1 MSETE
6 TLFAALRQSAD
17 GAVVDVLERM
27 VREAPDHALNRM
39 NPLDLAAKAF
49 VAEEAFVGEK
59 VSVREERVIAALL
72 HAVALGLM
80 EMTWSVMCPSCAGV
94 LSANKSL
101 KTLNSAQYN
110 CAFCAA
116 GYETSLDNLVEVTF
130 TVSPRVRK
138 IAAHN
143 PDQLSPAE
151 YFRQVFWSSA
161 IDLKGDPEKLLREVT
176 LEIVD
181 LPPGERAI
189 LSLQVT
195 KGTVIVFDPVT
206 HTAQFLDVSGEETRE
221 RQSLSVIFNKVQVPV
236 DTVALRPGPL
246 RLALENRT
254 DARVLP
260 AVWVQNQALDELLM
274 RRKPILTAKR
284 LLTNQTFRDL
294 YRTDTLAIGQRLK
307 ILSLTFL
314 FSDLKDSTELYE
326 HVGDLVAFDLVNEH
340 FRLLQEII
348 ASERGAVVKT
358 IGDAVMATFET
369 PDRAI
374 AAAIRMREAMSD
386 LGAERQHQ
394 SLRLKMGIHEGS
406 CLAVTLNGQQ
416 DYFGQTV
423 NIASRVQGLAA
434 SRSIVVTESV
444 VENAHAR
451 TLLEV
456 SGLKP
461 TPRRV
466 ALTGIADKVSVYEIS

>member
-1 MSETE
+1 MSEIE

-17 GAVVDVLERM
+17 MNAVDMLERM
-27 VREAPDHALNRM
+27 VRDAPDHALNKM
-39 NPLDLAAKAF
+39 NALDLAAS
-49 VAEEAFVGEK
+49 EGVG
-59 VSVREERVIAALL
+59 EERVIAALL
-72 HAVALGLM
+72 NAVGLGM
-80 EMTWSVMCPSCAGV
+80 FEMTWNVMCPSCAGV

-116 GYETSLDNLVEVTF
+116 GYETTLDNLVEVTF
-130 TVSPRVRK
+130 MVSPRLRK
-138 IAAHN
+138 IAAHS

-151 YFRQVFWSSA
+151 YYRQIFWSSA
-161 IDLKGDPEKLLREVT
+161 IDLPEDVEKLLDEVT
-176 LEIVD
+176 LETVD

-189 LSLQVT
+189 LSLQVPA
-195 KGTVIVFDPVT
+195 GTLIVFDPVT
-206 HTAQFLDVSGEETRE
+206 HAAQFLDVSGEETSE
-221 RQSLSVIFNKVQVPV
+221 RQNLSVIFNKVQVPV
-236 DTVALRPGPL
+236 DTIALRPGPL

-254 DARVLP
+254 DNRVLP
-260 AVWVQNQALDELLM
+260 AIWVASQALDDVLM

-284 LLTNQTFRDL
+284 LLTNQTFRDI

-314 FSDLKDSTELYE
+314 FSDLKGSTELYE
-326 HVGDLVAFDLVNEH
+326 RVGDLTAFDLVNEH

-394 SLRLKMGIHEGS
+394 SLGLKMGIHEGS
-406 CLAVTLNGQQ
+406 CLAVTLNAQQ

-434 SRSIVVTESV
+434 SRSILVTESV
-444 VENAHAR
+444 VENALAR
-451 TLLEV
+451 TLLETC
-456 SGLKP
+456 GLKP
-461 TPRRV
+461 TLRRV
-466 ALTGIADKVSVYEIS
+466 ALGGIADKVSVYEIS

>member
-1 MSETE
+1 MSEAE
-6 TLFAALRQSAD
+6 PLFAALRQSAD
-17 GAVVDVLERM
+17 DDVVDMLERM
-27 VREAPDHALNRM
+27 VRDAPDHALNRM
-39 NPLDLAAKAF
+39 NALDLAAR
-49 VAEEAFVGEK
+49 EGLG
-59 VSVREERVIAALL
+59 EERVIAALL
-72 HAVALGLM
+72 NAVGLGML

-101 KTLNSAQYN
+101 KTVNRAQYS

-116 GYETSLDNLVEVTF
+116 GYETTLDNLVEVTF
-130 TVSPRVRK
+130 TVSPRVRN
-138 IAAHN
+138 IAAHS
-143 PDQLSPAE
+143 PDKLSPAE
-151 YFRQVFWSSA
+151 YYRQIFWSSA
-161 IDLKGDPEKLLREVT
+161 IDLPADLEKLLDEIT

-189 LSLQVT
+189 LSLHVSE
-195 KGTVIVFDPVT
+195 GTLIVFDPVT
-206 HTAQFLDVSGEETRE
+206 HTAQFLDVRGEEASE
-221 RQSLSVIFNKVQVPV
+221 RQNLSVIFNKVQASVE
-236 DTVALRPGPL
+236 TVALRPGPL

-254 DARVLP
+254 ESRVLP
-260 AVWVQNQALDELLM
+260 TVWVANQALDDLLK
-274 RRKPILTAKR
+274 RRKPILTARR
-284 LLTNQTFRDL
+284 LLTNQTFRDI
-294 YRTDTLAIGQRLK
+294 YRTDTLAIGQHLK

-314 FSDLKDSTELYE
+314 FSDLRGSTELYE
-326 HVGDLVAFDLVNEH
+326 RVGDLTAFDLVNEH

-394 SLRLKMGIHEGS
+394 SLSLKMGIHEGS
-406 CLAVTLNGQQ
+406 CLAVTLNAQQ

-423 NIASRVQGLAA
+423 NVASRVQGLAA

-444 VENAHAR
+444 VANAHAR
-451 TLLEV
+451 VLLETN
-456 SGLKP
+456 GLKP
-461 TPRRV
+461 TLKRV
-466 ALTGIADKVSVYEIS
+466 ALSGIADKMSVYEIS

>member
-1 MSETE
+1 MSETA
-6 TLFAALRQSAD
+6 TLFGVLRQSAD
-17 GAVVDVLERM
+17 DRVVDMLERM
-27 VREAPDHALNRM
+27 VRDAPDHALSRM
-39 NPLDLAAKAF
+39 NALELAARA
-49 VAEEAFVGEK
+49 GLG
-59 VSVREERVIAALL
+59 EERVIAGLL
-72 HAVALGLM
+72 HAVGLGIL

-101 KTLNSAQYN
+101 KTLSSPQYH

-116 GYETSLDNLVEVTF
+116 GYETTLDNLVEVTF

-138 IAAHN
+138 IAAHS
-143 PDQLSPAE
+143 PDELSVAE
-151 YFRQVFWSSA
+151 YYRQIFWSSA
-161 IDLKGDPEKLLREVT
+161 IDLPDDLEKLLRELT
-176 LEIVD
+176 LETVD
-181 LPPGERAI
+181 LPSGERAI
-189 LSLQVT
+189 LSLHVGE
-195 KGTVIVFDPVT
+195 GTLIVFDPVT
-206 HTAQFLDVSGEETRE
+206 HIAQFLEIRGEETSE
-221 RQSLSVIFNKVQVPV
+221 RQNLSLIFNKAEVPV
-236 DTVALRPGPL
+236 DPVKLRPGAL

-260 AVWVQNQALDELLM
+260 AVWVANKALDDFLS
-274 RRKPILTAKR
+274 RRKPSLTAKR

-314 FSDLKDSTELYE
+314 FSDLKDSTGLYE

-340 FRLLQEII
+340 FSLLQEII
-348 ASERGAVVKT
+348 ASEQGAVVKT

-374 AAAIRMREAMSD
+374 AAAIRMRDAMSD
-386 LGAERQHQ
+386 LGAQRQHQ
-394 SLRLKMGIHEGS
+394 GLLLKMGIHEGS

-434 SRSIVVTESV
+434 SRAIVVTEQV
-444 VENAHAR
+444 VENADTR
-451 TLLEV
+451 TLLEAN
-456 SGLKP
+456 GLTP
-461 TPRRV
+461 TRRSV
-466 ALTGIADKVSVYEIS
+466 ALSGIADKVSVYEIP

>member
-6 TLFAALRQSAD
+6 TLFGALRQSAD
-17 GAVVDVLERM
+17 EGVVDMLERM

-39 NPLDLAAKAF
+39 NALDLAAKADI
-49 VAEEAFVGEK
+49 G
-59 VSVREERVIAALL
+59 EERVIAGLL
-72 HAVALGLM
+72 HAVGLGML

-101 KTLNSAQYN
+101 KTLNSAQYH

-116 GYETSLDNLVEVTF
+116 GYETTLDNLVEVTF
-130 TVSPRVRK
+130 TISPRVRK
-138 IAAHN
+138 IAAHS
-143 PDQLSPAE
+143 PDELSVAE
-151 YFRQVFWSSA
+151 YYRQVFWSSA
-161 IDLKGDPEKLLREVT
+161 IDLPGDPEKLLREVT
-176 LEIVD
+176 LEAVD

-189 LSLQVT
+189 LSLHAPE
-195 KGTVIVFDPVT
+195 GTLIVFDPVT
-206 HTAQFLDVSGEETRE
+206 HTAQFLDVRGEEASA
-221 RQSLSVIFNKVQVPV
+221 RQNLSVIFNKAQVPV

-254 DARVLP
+254 DGRVLP
-260 AVWVQNQALDELLM
+260 AVWVANQALDDLLT

-314 FSDLKDSTELYE
+314 FSDLKDSTALYE

-340 FRLLQEII
+340 FRLLHEII

-444 VENAHAR
+444 VENADTR
-451 TLLEV
+451 TLLE
-456 SGLKP
+456 SIGLKP
-461 TPRRV
+461 TRRSV
-466 ALTGIADKVSVYEIS
+466 ALSGIVDKMSVYEIS

>member
-1 MSETE
+1 MSESE
-6 TLFAALRQSAD
+6 TLFVALRQLAD
-17 GAVVDVLERM
+17 ERVVDMLERM
-27 VREAPDHALNRM
+27 VRDAPDHALNRM
-39 NPLDLAAKAF
+39 NALDLAAKAD
-49 VAEEAFVGEK
+49 VG
-59 VSVREERVIAALL
+59 EERVIAALL
-72 HAVALGLM
+72 HAVGLGML

-116 GYETSLDNLVEVTF
+116 GYETTLDNLVEVTF

-138 IAAHN
+138 IAAHS
-143 PDQLSPAE
+143 PDELSPAE
-151 YFRQVFWSSA
+151 YYRQIFWSSA
-161 IDLKGDPEKLLREVT
+161 IDLPADLEKLLREVT
-176 LEIVD
+176 LEMVD

-189 LSLQVT
+189 LSLHVPQ
-195 KGTVIVFDPVT
+195 GTLIVFDPVT
-206 HTAQFLDVSGEETRE
+206 HTAQFLEVRGEEASE
-221 RQSLSVIFNKVQVPV
+221 RQNLSVIFNKVQLPV
-236 DTVALRPGPL
+236 DTIALRPGPL

-254 DARVLP
+254 DGRVLP
-260 AVWVQNQALDELLM
+260 AVWVASQALDDLLM

-314 FSDLKDSTELYE
+314 FSDLKDSTALYE

-434 SRSIVVTESV
+434 SRSIVVTEQV
-444 VENAHAR
+444 VENADTR
-451 TLLEV
+451 TLLET

-461 TPRRV
+461 TRRSV
-466 ALTGIADKVSVYEIS
+466 ALSGIADKVSVYEIS

>member
-1 MSETE
+1 MIETE
-6 TLFAALRQSAD
+6 TLFAALRQSSD
-17 GAVVDVLERM
+17 DAVVDMLERM
-27 VREAPDHALNRM
+27 VRDAPDHALNKM
-39 NPLDLAAKAF
+39 NALDLAGTQGID
-49 VAEEAFVGEK
+49 ED
-59 VSVREERVIAALL
+59 RVIATLL
-72 HAVALGLM
+72 NAVGLGM
-80 EMTWSVMCPSCAGV
+80 FEMTWNVMCPSCAGV

-101 KTLNSAQYN
+101 KTLDRAQYN

-116 GYETSLDNLVEVTF
+116 GYETTLDNLVEVTF

-138 IAAHN
+138 IAAHD
-143 PDQLSPAE
+143 PETLSVAE
-151 YFRQVFWSSA
+151 YYRQVFWSSA
-161 IDLKGDPEKLLREVT
+161 IDLPADLEHLLGEVT
-176 LEIVD
+176 LETVD

-189 LSLQVT
+189 LSLQLPP
-195 KGTVIVFDPVT
+195 GTLIVFDPVT
-206 HTAQFLDVSGEETRE
+206 HKAQFLDVGGEETSE
-221 RQSLSVIFNKVQVPV
+221 RQTLSMVFNKLDVPV

-246 RLALENRT
+246 RLTLDNRT
-254 DARVLP
+254 DGRVLP
-260 AVWVQNQALDELLM
+260 AVWVANQALDDLLT
-274 RRKPILTAKR
+274 RRKAVLTATR
-284 LLTNQTFRDL
+284 LLTNQTFRDI
-294 YRTDTLAIGQRLK
+294 YRPDTLAIGQRLK

-326 HVGDLVAFDLVNEH
+326 RVGDLTAFDLVNEH

-348 ASERGAVVKT
+348 ASERGAIVKT

-423 NIASRVQGLAA
+423 NVASRVQGLAA
-434 SRSIVVTESV
+434 SRSIVVTEQV

-451 TLLEV
+451 ALLETN
-456 SGLKP
+456 GLKP
-461 TPRRV
+461 TLRRV
-466 ALTGIADKVSVYEIS
+466 ALSGIADKVSVYEIS

>member
-6 TLFAALRQSAD
+6 TLFVALRQSAD
-17 GAVVDVLERM
+17 HGVVDMLERM
-27 VREAPDHALNRM
+27 VRDAPDHALNKM
-39 NPLDLAAKAF
+39 NALDLAAK
-49 VAEEAFVGEK
+49 EGLG
-59 VSVREERVIAALL
+59 EERVIAALL
-72 HAVALGLM
+72 NAVGLGM
-80 EMTWSVMCPSCAGV
+80 FEMTWNVMCPSCGGV

-101 KTLNSAQYN
+101 KTLDRAQYN

-116 GYETSLDNLVEVTF
+116 GYDTTLDNLVEVTF

-143 PDQLSPAE
+143 PDQLSAAE
-151 YFRQVFWSSA
+151 YYRQIFWSSA
-161 IDLKGDPEKLLREVT
+161 IDLPADLEKLLGEVT

-189 LSLQVT
+189 LSLQLP

-206 HTAQFLDVSGEETRE
+206 HTAQFLDVAGEEASE
-221 RQSLSVIFNKVQVPV
+221 RQNLSVIFNKAQVPV
-236 DTVALRPGPL
+236 DPVALRPGPL

-254 DARVLP
+254 DGRVLP
-260 AVWVQNQALDELLM
+260 AVWVTNPALDDLLT

-284 LLTNQTFRDL
+284 LLTNQTFRDI

-314 FSDLKDSTELYE
+314 FSDLRDSTALYE
-326 HVGDLVAFDLVNEH
+326 RVGDLVAFDLVNEH

-348 ASERGAVVKT
+348 VSERGAVVKT
-358 IGDAVMATFET
+358 VGDAVMATFET

-386 LGAERQHQ
+386 LGAEREHQ
-394 SLRLKMGIHEGS
+394 SLGLKMGIHEGS

-423 NIASRVQGLAA
+423 NVASRVQGLAA

-444 VENAHAR
+444 VESADAR
-451 TLLEV
+451 ALLE
-456 SGLKP
+456 SNGLKP

-466 ALTGIADKVSVYEIS
+466 ALSGIADKVSVFEIS

>member
-6 TLFAALRQSAD
+6 TLFAALRQAAD
-17 GAVVDVLERM
+17 EAVVDMLERM

-39 NPLDLAAKAF
+39 NPLDLAKAFTGAKAG
-49 VAEEAFVGEK
+49 VA
-59 VSVREERVIAALL
+59 EERVIAALL

-101 KTLNSAQYN
+101 KTLNRAQYN

-116 GYETSLDNLVEVTF
+116 GYETSLDDLVEVTF

-189 LSLQVT
+189 LSLKAP
-195 KGTVIVFDPVT
+195 KGTLIVFDPVT
-206 HTAQFLDVSGEETRE
+206 HTAQFLDVGGEETKE
-221 RQSLSVIFNKVQVPV
+221 RQNLSVIFNKVQVPV

-260 AVWVQNQALDELLM
+260 VVWVHNQALDDLLG
-274 RRKPILTAKR
+274 RRKPMLTAKR

-314 FSDLKDSTELYE
+314 FSDLKDSTALYE
-326 HVGDLVAFDLVNEH
+326 RVGDLTAFDLVNEH

-348 ASERGAVVKT
+348 ASERGAIVKT

-423 NIASRVQGLAA
+423 NVASRVQGLAA
-434 SRSIVVTESV
+434 SRSIVVTEQV
-444 VENAHAR
+444 LEHADAR
-451 TLLEV
+451 ALLE
-456 SGLKP
+456 SNGLMP
-461 TPRRV
+461 AGRSV
-466 ALTGIADKVSVYEIS
+466 ALSGIADKMSVYEIS

>member
-1 MSETE
+1 MSEAE

-17 GAVVDVLERM
+17 HDVVDMLERM
-27 VREAPDHALNRM
+27 VRDAPDHALNKI
-39 NPLDLAAKAF
+39 NALDLAAR
-49 VAEEAFVGEK
+49 EGID
-59 VSVREERVIAALL
+59 EERVIAALL
-72 HAVALGLM
+72 NAVGLGIF
-80 EMTWSVMCPSCAGV
+80 EMTWNVMCPSCAGV

-101 KTLNSAQYN
+101 KTLDRAQYS

-116 GYETSLDNLVEVTF
+116 GYETTLDNLVEVIF

-138 IAAHN
+138 IAAHS
-143 PDQLSPAE
+143 PDELSAAE
-151 YFRQVFWSSA
+151 YYRQIFWSSA
-161 IDLKGDPEKLLREVT
+161 IDLPADLEKLLGEIT
-176 LEIVD
+176 LETVD

-189 LSLQVT
+189 LSLQVPE
-195 KGTVIVFDPVT
+195 GTLIVFDPVT
-206 HTAQFLDVSGEETRE
+206 HTAQFLDVSGKEASE
-221 RQSLSVIFNKVQVPV
+221 RQNLSVIFNKVQVPV

-254 DARVLP
+254 DGRVLP
-260 AVWVQNQALDELLM
+260 AIWVANPALDDILK

-314 FSDLKDSTELYE
+314 FSDLKGSTALYE
-326 HVGDLVAFDLVNEH
+326 RVGDLIAFDLVNEH

-358 IGDAVMATFET
+358 IGDAVMATFNRPEH
-369 PDRAI
+369 AF
-374 AAAIRMREAMSD
+374 AASLRMRSAMAALNAQRGRED
-386 LGAERQHQ
+386 LIV
-394 SLRLKMGIHEGS
+394 KMGIHEGS
-406 CLAVTLNGQQ
+406 CLAVTLNAQQ

-444 VENAHAR
+444 VENAQAR
-451 TLLEV
+451 SLLETK
-456 SGLKP
+456 GLKP

-466 ALTGIADKVSVYEIS
+466 ALSGIADKVSVYEIS

>member
-1 MSETE
+1 M
-6 TLFAALRQSAD
+6 
-17 GAVVDVLERM
+17 LERM
-27 VREAPDHALNRM
+27 VRDAPDHALNRM
-39 NPLDLAAKAF
+39 NALDLAAKAD
-49 VAEEAFVGEK
+49 VG
-59 VSVREERVIAALL
+59 EERVIAGLL
-72 HAVALGLM
+72 HAVGLGML

-101 KTLNSAQYN
+101 KTLNSAQYH

-116 GYETSLDNLVEVTF
+116 GYETTLDNLVEVTF
-130 TVSPRVRK
+130 TVSPRLRK
-138 IAAHN
+138 IAAHS
-143 PDQLSPAE
+143 PDQLSVAE
-151 YFRQVFWSSA
+151 YYRQVFWSSA
-161 IDLKGDPEKLLREVT
+161 IDLPGDPEKLLREVT
-176 LEIVD
+176 LEAVD

-189 LSLQVT
+189 LSLHAPE
-195 KGTVIVFDPVT
+195 GTLIVFDPVT
-206 HTAQFLDVSGEETRE
+206 HTAQFLDVRGEEASA
-221 RQSLSVIFNKVQVPV
+221 RQNLSVIFNKAQVPV
-236 DTVALRPGPL
+236 DTIALRPGPL
-246 RLALENRT
+246 RLVLENRT
-254 DARVLP
+254 DSRVLP
-260 AVWVQNQALDELLM
+260 AVWVANQALDDLLT

-294 YRTDTLAIGQRLK
+294 YRTDTLAIGQRIK

-314 FSDLKDSTELYE
+314 FSDLKDSTALYE
-326 HVGDLVAFDLVNEH
+326 HVGDLVAFDLVNEY

-444 VENAHAR
+444 VENADTR
-451 TLLEV
+451 TLLEAI
-456 SGLKP
+456 GLKP
-461 TPRRV
+461 TRRSV
-466 ALTGIADKVSVYEIS
+466 ALSGIADKVSVYEIS